1 MGQTAD
7 AALGQDPL
15 GFLAGGGEMGE
26 RTRAFDWAQTPVGPA
41 AGWPQSLKTVVRI
54 MLDSRY
60 AMWLGWGPEFT
71 FFYNDAYARM
81 TLGPKHPWAL
91 GRPAKQVWPEIW
103 ADVGSRAELVL
114 RTGQATWDEGLL
126 LFLERRGFKEESY
139 HTFSYSPVPDDTGRV
154 GGMLCVVTEDTERT
168 IGERRLRTLRE
179 LATNTTE
186 TVQSAEEACRT
197 AARTLAENPRDLPFA
212 LIYLLN
218 SDSATVRLAG
228 AAGLEEGSAGV
239 PGRIDLSQPD
249 GLEKTWPLRA
259 VLLNPSG
266 PQVVDDIAGRFGPL
280 CCGVW
285 PESPQRAVVLPLAK
299 AGQTRLAG
307 FLVAGLS
314 PRLVFNDGYKG
325 FMDLIAGQIA
335 TAVANAQAY
344 EEERKQV
351 QALAEL
357 DRAKTTF
364 FSNVSHEFRTP
375 LTLMLGPLQDVL
387 SEPPEAI
394 PERVRTDLAVA
405 HRNSLRL
412 LKLVNSLLDFAR
424 IEAARVQPNYQPT
437 DLAAL
442 TNDLASAFRSA
453 MERAKL
459 RLVLDCPPLD
469 EPVYVDRD
477 MWEKIILNL
486 LSNAFKYTFA
496 GEIEVTLRR
505 VDNRAELAVRDTG
518 TGIPAEELP
527 RLFERF
533 HRIQG
538 ARARTHEGT
547 GIGLALVQELVKL
560 HGGTIRVESQV
571 ERGTTFLVG
580 IPLGTD
586 HLPADRIAA
595 PSTLA
600 STAIGAAPYVEEA
613 LHWISAEQTPERNVP
628 GEVDVAVGED
638 DRAPA
643 QKKTDAGR
651 ILLADD
657 NQDLREYVARLL
669 GARYEVEAVADGQ
682 SALEAARRRKPDLIL
697 TDVMMPRLDGFGLL
711 KELRKDAAL
720 RDTPVIMLSARAG
733 EEARVEGVESGADDY
748 LVKPFS
754 ARELLARV
762 GALIETDRMRRKT
775 SAALSRLNELGL
787 HLWQTSGLA
796 QGLDEMLG
804 ATIELLHADMGVVQ
818 LFDAKQQVLV
828 LAAQRGFGD
837 NFREFFREVS
847 TKDDSASGRALR
859 TGAHVLIEDVESDP
873 LYRPY
878 LSAAR
883 AAGYRAVSSAP
894 LFDRDGAP
902 LGMLSTHFRQPHRPS
917 DQDLRALD
925 LYLRQA
931 VSFIERLRMEDAV
944 RESEERFRAVVETT
958 PECVKI
964 VSPEGHLLYMNAAGL
979 GMVEADSD
987 RDLLGRP
994 VVDLVVPDQ
1003 RAVWLARHEQ
1013 ISRGKRVNWE
1023 FEIVG
1028 LKGTRRWM
1036 ESHAV
1041 PLGLPDGRTAQLSVT
1056 RDVTEK
1062 KRVERERENLLEA
1075 ERNARAEAQRA
1086 NQLKD
1091 EFLATLSHELRTPL
1105 NAIMGWAQ
1113 LMAFSTM
1120 SAAEMK
1126 EAGRAIERNAR
1137 TQKQLIDDLLDMSR
1151 IISGKFRLDLEEIEP
1166 ISVLEAAIETIR
1178 PSAAVKE
1185 IRLETFLDPLA
1196 GPISADPAR
1205 LQQVVWNLLSNAVKF
1220 TPKGGKIQIR
1230 LEQVNSQIELSVS
1243 DTGQG
1248 IDPNFL
1254 PHLFQRFR
1262 QADASTTR
1270 RFGGLGIGLAIVK
1283 EIVELHGGTVS
1294 ATSGG
1299 EGKGAAFTVT
1309 LPLSALHKSARPGRS
1324 IRTRPGGAPVEVAL
1338 IDLSGLKILFV
1349 DDEPDAR
1356 GLVKRLLEECGA
1368 EVTTAASAMQA
1379 LELLVASDHHLV
1391 ISDIGMPDV
1400 DGYEFLRQLRM
1411 RNERSATVPAIA
1423 LTAFARSED
1432 RTRALR
1438 AGYINHVA
1446 KPIEPSE
1453 LLATIAAVSG
1463 RVSKIRS

>member
-1 MGQTAD
+1 MAQTAN
-7 AALGQDPL
+7 AAFSQDPL

-26 RTRAFDWAQTPVGPA
+26 RTRAFDWSQTPVGPA
-41 AGWPQSLKTVVRI
+41 AAWPQSLKTVVRI

-60 AMWLGWGPEFT
+60 AMWLGWGSDFT

-91 GRPAKQVWPEIW
+91 GRSAREVWSEIW
-103 ADVGSRAELVL
+103 DDIGARAESVL
-114 RTGQATWDEGLL
+114 RNGEATWDESLL

-139 HTFSYSPVPDDTGRV
+139 HTFSYSPVPDDTGGV

-186 TVQSAEEACRT
+186 AVQSAEDACRT
-197 AARTLAENPRDLPFA
+197 AARTLAEYPRDVPFA

-218 SDSATVRLAG
+218 ADATTVRLAG
-228 AAGLEEGSAGV
+228 VAGLAEGSPGV
-239 PGRIDLSQPD
+239 PASLDLSHAARSA
-249 GLEKTWPLRA
+249 KTWPLRA
-259 VLLNPSG
+259 VLLDPG
-266 PQVVDDIAGRFGPL
+266 TPQLVADLEDRFGPL
-280 CCGVW
+280 RCGVW
-285 PESPQRAVVLPLAK
+285 PESPQQAIVLPLAK
-299 AGQTRLAG
+299 PGQTRLAG
-307 FLVAGLS
+307 FLVAGIS
-314 PRLVFNDGYKG
+314 PRLAFNDSYKG
-325 FMDLIAGQIA
+325 FMDLVVGQIA

-344 EEERKQV
+344 EDERKQV
-351 QALAEL
+351 EALAEL

-375 LTLMLGPLQDVL
+375 LTLMLGPLQDAL
-387 SEPPEAI
+387 SEPETALPQRLRA
-394 PERVRTDLAVA
+394 DLSVA

-412 LKLVNSLLDFAR
+412 LKLVNTLLDFAR

-442 TNDLASAFRSA
+442 TCDLASAFRSA
-453 MERAKL
+453 MERAQL

-486 LSNAFKYTFA
+486 LSNAFKYTFE
-496 GEIEVTLRR
+496 GEIAVSLRR
-505 VDNRAELAVRDTG
+505 VDNHAELAVRDTG

-547 GIGLALVQELVKL
+547 GIGLALVQELVRL
-560 HGGTIRVESQV
+560 HGGTIDVESQV
-571 ERGTTFLVG
+571 DEGTTFRVSF
-580 IPLGTD
+580 PLGKE
-586 HLPADRIAA
+586 HLPADRISA
-595 PSTLA
+595 PSDMA
-600 STAIGAAPYVEEA
+600 STALGAAPYVEEA
-613 LHWISAEQTPERNVP
+613 LHWISGDQIASQPGTPE
-628 GEVDVAVGED
+628 VGTVFD
-638 DRAPA
+638 GQATSLNPKA
-643 QKKTDAGR
+643 SAGR
-651 ILLADD
+651 VLLADD
-657 NQDLREYVARLL
+657 NQDLRDYLGRLL
-669 GARYEVEAVADGQ
+669 SATYDVEAVGDGEA
-682 SALEAARRRKPDLIL
+682 ALEAAHRHKPDLIV

-711 KELRKDAAL
+711 EGVRKDPEL

-787 HLWQTSGLA
+787 HLWRTSGLA
-796 QGLDEMLG
+796 EGLDEMLG
-804 ATIELLHADMGVVQ
+804 ATIELLHAEMGTVQ
-818 LFDAKQQVLV
+818 LFDTGRKILRI
-828 LAAQRGFGD
+828 AAHRGFKPEFLD
-837 NFREFFREVS
+837 FFRDVS

-859 TGAHVLIEDVESDP
+859 TGGHVLIEDVESDP
-873 LYRPY
+873 LYVPY
-878 LSAAR
+878 RSAAR
-883 AAGYRAVSSAP
+883 TAGYRAVFSTP
-894 LFDRDGAP
+894 LIDRDGVP

-931 VSFIERLRMEDAV
+931 VSFIERLRMEGTL

-964 VSPEGHLLYMNAAGL
+964 VSPDGLLLYMNAVGL
-979 GMVEADSD
+979 CIVEADSD
-987 RDLLGRP
+987 QAVLGMP
-994 VVDLVVPDQ
+994 VVDLVVPEH
-1003 RAVWLARHEQ
+1003 RADWLARHEQ
-1013 ISRGKRVNWE
+1013 ICRGQRLNWE

-1036 ESHAV
+1036 DTHAV
-1041 PLGLPDGRTAQLSVT
+1041 PLGLPDGRTAHLAVT
-1056 RDVTEK
+1056 RDITEK
-1062 KRVERERENLLEA
+1062 KRVERERESLLEA
-1075 ERNARAEAQRA
+1075 ERIARSEAQRA

-1113 LMAFSTM
+1113 LMGLSTM
-1120 SAAEMK
+1120 SSVEMK

-1151 IISGKFRLDLEEIEP
+1151 IISGKLRLDLQEIEP
-1166 ISVLEAAIETIR
+1166 ISVVEAAVETIR

-1185 IRLETFLDPLA
+1185 IRLESLLDPLA
-1196 GPISADPAR
+1196 GPVSADPAR

-1220 TPKGGKIQIR
+1220 TPKGGKIQVR
-1230 LEQVNSQIELSVS
+1230 LERVDSHIELSVS

-1248 IDPNFL
+1248 IAPSFL
-1254 PHLFQRFR
+1254 PQLFQRFR
-1262 QADASTTR
+1262 QADASITR
-1270 RFGGLGIGLAIVK
+1270 SYGGLGIGLAIVK
-1283 EIVELHGGTVS
+1283 EIVELHGGTVRAKS
-1294 ATSGG
+1294 AG
-1299 EGKGAAFTVT
+1299 EGKGAAFIVT
-1309 LPLSALHKSARPGRS
+1309 LPLLVLKSTTKRS
-1324 IRTRPGGAPVEVAL
+1324 RSHPTAPSDAPVEIAL
-1338 IDLSGLKILFV
+1338 TDLSGLKILFV

-1356 GLVKRLLEECGA
+1356 ALVKRLLEECGA
-1368 EVTTAASAMQA
+1368 EVTTAASALQA
-1379 LELLVASDHHLV
+1379 LDLLTACKPQLV
-1391 ISDIGMPDV
+1391 ISDIGMPDI
-1400 DGYEFLRQLRM
+1400 DGYEFLRKLRQ
-1411 RNERSATVPAIA
+1411 RSEPSAKVPAIA

-1453 LLATIAAVSG
+1453 LLATIAVVSG
-1463 RVSKIRS
+1463 RVSRIHS